1 MIGRA
6 RRKARG
12 EGWSTIVRA
21 GSKVRTIER
30 EHSGFGRRR
39 NRCCLERWLG
49 VGGARSPRGSRKSLV
64 PRFRWREGP
73 LCRGF
78 DEVLDRGSR
87 FGLAVHWWQLVSLV
101 YLMR

>member
-1 MIGRA
+1 
-6 RRKARG
+6 
-12 EGWSTIVRA
+12 
-21 GSKVRTIER
+21 
-30 EHSGFGRRR
+30 
-39 NRCCLERWLG
+39 
-49 VGGARSPRGSRKSLV
+49 
-64 PRFRWREGP
+64 